1 MISVIIETLREAAL
15 RIDTLLKDTSTNYL
29 ESTNASGDSQLEV
42 DVRADK
48 LLQEML
54 LELPCVKGIC
64 SEEQAEIVYS
74 QNTQA
79 PYLVAYDPLDGS
91 SLFDSNLSIGTIF
104 GIYNEKLEADS
115 LIASGYIIYQ
125 APYLVAYD
133 PLDGSSLF
141 DSNLSI
147 GTIFGI
153 YNEKL
158 EADSLIASGYI
169 IYGVRLE
176 MVIAQEQVLHSRYNG
191 KIWKNLGALQ
201 LQAKG
206 KLNSPGGTQKN
217 WEGKHKAMVESLFA
231 QGYRLRYS
239 GGMVPDLHQI
249 LIKGGGLFSYP
260 STSDAPQGKLRK
272 LFEVFPFAFIYEKA
286 GGIATNGKER
296 LLELKVEHLH
306 DTTPCFFGS
315 TYEMN
320 LVKEVY
326 E

>member
-79 PYLVAYDPLDGS
+79 PYL
-91 SLFDSNLSIGTIF
+91 I
-104 GIYNEKLEADS
+104 
-115 LIASGYIIYQ
+115 
-125 APYLVAYD
+125 AYD

>member
-15 RIDTLLKDTSTNYL
+15 RIDMLLKDTSTNYL

-48 LLQEML
+48 LLQVML

-74 QNTQA
+74 KNT
-79 PYLVAYDPLDGS
+79 
-91 SLFDSNLSIGTIF
+91 
-104 GIYNEKLEADS
+104 
-115 LIASGYIIYQ
+115 Q

>member
-48 LLQEML
+48 LLQVML

-74 QNTQA
+74 KNT
-79 PYLVAYDPLDGS
+79 
-91 SLFDSNLSIGTIF
+91 
-104 GIYNEKLEADS
+104 
-115 LIASGYIIYQ
+115 Q